1 MLFKGIHREFEWPY
15 FFIVQQT
22 RIMNSR
28 PSHITESIKPDCRHF
43 LGDRPCHFHKSEG
56 VKCSSCAYYSPVK
69 TRILIIKLGA
79 MGDVLRTTS
88 ILPTLRSHFRKPHL
102 TWITR
107 KESVDLLGNNPFL
120 DSVLETNVDSIARL
134 QVETFDLVIN
144 PETSKESAALA
155 SMAKSKRKEGFGL
168 SPEGSVFPY
177 HPRARELFLTGLFD
191 DIKKKNKKTYE
202 ELVCELSGLPYKRI
216 PPILSLTGDEIRSG
230 EEFLIRN
237 RLTKKKPIVGI
248 NTGGGTRW
256 PMKRWTNEGFI
267 RLAKKLMKLRR
278 VQVLLFGG
286 PAEVEINRRI
296 SAQLGRNGI
305 DTGCFNSPRQFASL
319 LNLCDVLVTG
329 DSLALHIGLALRKRM
344 VVLLGPTSATE
355 IDLYGL
361 GTKVTADMD
370 CLCCYR
376 QVCDKSPNCMESI
389 SADTVYQSVKEQLQ
403 MIDS

>member
-1 MLFKGIHREFEWPY
+1 MPKKTHA
-15 FFIVQQT
+15 VQ
-22 RIMNSR
+22 
-28 PSHITESIKPDCRHF
+28 SIKSDCRYF
-43 LGDRPCHFHKSEG
+43 LGDRPCRFHKGEG
-56 VKCSSCAYYSPVK
+56 IKCPDCGHYEAVK

-88 ILPTLRSHFRKPHL
+88 ILPTLRDHFAKAHL
-102 TWITR
+102 TWVTR
-107 KESVDLLGNNPFL
+107 KESLDLLKNNSFL
-120 DSVLETNVDSIARL
+120 DSVLETNAESLARL
-134 QVETFDLVIN
+134 HVEAFDLIIN

-155 SMAKSKRKEGFGL
+155 SLVKGRRKVGFGL
-168 SPEGSVFPY
+168 SPRGSVFPY

-191 DIKKKNKKTYE
+191 DIKKGNEKTYE
-202 ELVCELSGLPYKRI
+202 QLICQLSDLPYKRI
-216 PPILSLTGDEIRSG
+216 PPILSLTGDEIMSG
-230 EEFLIRN
+230 EEFLIKN
-237 RLTKKKPIVGI
+237 RLTRKKPIVGI

-267 RLAKKLMKLRR
+267 RLAKKLLKQRR

-286 PAEVEINRRI
+286 PAEIEINRRI
-296 SAQLGRNGI
+296 SEQLGKNGI
-305 DTGCFNSPRQFASL
+305 DTGCLNPPRQFASL

-361 GTKVTADMD
+361 GTKITADMD

-389 SADTVYQSVKEQLQ
+389 SVDAVCQSVKEQLQ
-403 MIDS
+403 SIDT

>member
-1 MLFKGIHREFEWPY
+1 
-15 FFIVQQT
+15 
-22 RIMNSR
+22 MNLR
-28 PSHITESIKPDCRHF
+28 PRHLTESIKSDCRHF
-43 LGDRPCHFHKSEG
+43 LGDRPCRYHKSEG
-56 VKCSSCAYYSPVK
+56 MKCSSCAYYRPIK

-88 ILPTLRSHFRKPHL
+88 ILPTLRDHFVEPHL

-107 KESVDLLGNNPFL
+107 KESLDLLGNNPFL
-120 DSVLETNVDSIARL
+120 DSVLETNAEGIARL
-134 QVETFDLVIN
+134 QVETFDLVLN

-155 SMAKSKRKEGFGL
+155 SIAKSKRKEGFGL
-168 SPEGSVFPY
+168 SPKGSVFPFDR
-177 HPRARELFLTGLFD
+177 RARELFLTGLFD
-191 DIKKKNKKTYE
+191 DIKKQNKKTYE
-202 ELVCELSGLPYKRI
+202 ELVCELSGLPYRRI
-216 PPILSLTGDEIRSG
+216 PPILSLTGDEIRNG

-256 PMKRWTNEGFI
+256 PLKRWTKEGFI
-267 RLAKKLMKLRR
+267 RLAKELMKERR

-286 PAEVEINRRI
+286 PAEIEINRSI
-296 SAQLGRNGI
+296 SAQFGRNGI
-305 DTGCFNSPRQFASL
+305 DTGCLNPPRQFACL

-361 GTKVTADMD
+361 GTKVTAEMD

-376 QVCDKSPNCMESI
+376 QACDTSPNCMESI
-389 SADTVYQSVKEQLQ
+389 SVDTVYQSVKDQLQ
-403 MIDS
+403 WIAS

>member
-1 MLFKGIHREFEWPY
+1 M
-15 FFIVQQT
+15 
-22 RIMNSR
+22 MNLR
-28 PSHITESIKPDCRHF
+28 PRHLTESIKSDCRHF
-43 LGDRPCHFHKSEG
+43 LGDRPCRYHKSEG
-56 VKCSSCAYYSPVK
+56 MKCSSCAYYRPIK
-69 TRILIIKLGA
+69 TRILIIKVGA

-88 ILPTLRSHFRKPHL
+88 ILPTLRDHFVEPHL

-107 KESVDLLGNNPFL
+107 KESLDLLGNNPFL
-120 DSVLETNVDSIARL
+120 DSVLETNAEGIARL

-155 SMAKSKRKEGFGL
+155 SIVKGRRKEGFGL
-168 SPEGSVFPY
+168 SPKGSVFPY

-191 DIKKKNKKTYE
+191 DIKKGNEKTYE
-202 ELVCELSGLPYKRI
+202 QLICQLSDLPYKRI
-216 PPILSLTGDEIRSG
+216 SPILSLTEEERRSG
-230 EEFLIRN
+230 DVFLARN
-237 RLTKKKPIVGI
+237 RLTRKKPIVGI

-256 PMKRWTNEGFI
+256 PMKRWTTEGFL
-267 RLAKKLMKLRR
+267 RLTKKLVKEQRI
-278 VQVLLFGG
+278 QVLLFGG
-286 PAEVEINRRI
+286 PAEVEINRYI
-296 SAQLGRNGI
+296 SENVKKGMA
-305 DTGCFNSPRQFASL
+305 DTGCLNPPRQFASL

-329 DSLALHIGLALRKRM
+329 DSLALHIGLALHKRM

-389 SADTVYQSVKEQLQ
+389 SVDTVYQSVKDQLQ
-403 MIDS
+403 SIDT

>member
-1 MLFKGIHREFEWPY
+1 LKPRHL
-15 FFIVQQT
+15 
-22 RIMNSR
+22 
-28 PSHITESIKPDCRHF
+28 TESIKSDCRHF
-43 LGDRPCHFHKSEG
+43 LGDRPCRFHKSEG
-56 VKCSSCAYYSPVK
+56 MKCSSCHYYRPIK

-88 ILPTLRSHFRKPHL
+88 ILPTLCDHFVEHHL

-107 KESVDLLGNNPFL
+107 KESVDLLGNNPYL
-120 DSVLETNVDSIARL
+120 DSVLETDADSIARL
-134 QVETFDLVIN
+134 QVETFDLMIN
-144 PETSKESAALA
+144 PETSKESAAWA
-155 SMAKSKRKEGFGL
+155 SIAKSKRKEGFGL
-168 SPEGSVFPY
+168 SPKGSVFPY

-191 DIKKKNKKTYE
+191 DIKKRNTKTYE

-237 RLTKKKPIVGI
+237 CLTKKQPIVGI

-267 RLAKKLMKLRR
+267 RLAKKLMKQRR

-286 PAEVEINRRI
+286 PAEVEINRYI
-296 SAQLGRNGI
+296 SDNVKRGMA
-305 DTGCFNSPRQFASL
+305 DTGCLNPPRQFASL

-361 GTKVTADMD
+361 GTKITADMD

-376 QVCDKSPNCMESI
+376 QVCDTSPNCMESI
-389 SADTVYQSVKEQLQ
+389 SVDAVYQSVKDQLQ
-403 MIDS
+403 SIDT

>member
-1 MLFKGIHREFEWPY
+1 
-15 FFIVQQT
+15 
-22 RIMNSR
+22 MNSR
-28 PSHITESIKPDCRHF
+28 RRHLTESIKPDCRHF
-43 LGDRPCHFHKSEG
+43 LGDRPCRFHKSEG
-56 VKCSSCAYYSPVK
+56 MKCSSCTYYGPIK

-88 ILPTLRSHFRKPHL
+88 ILPTLRSHFMEPHL

-107 KESVDLLGNNPFL
+107 KESLDLLGNNPFL

-155 SMAKSKRKEGFGL
+155 SIAKSKRKEGFGL
-168 SPEGSVFPY
+168 SPKGSGFPY

-191 DIKKKNKKTYE
+191 DIKKGNEKTYE
-202 ELVCELSGLPYKRI
+202 QLICRLSDLPYKRI

-256 PMKRWTNEGFI
+256 PMKRWTNESFF
-267 RLAKKLMKLRR
+267 RLAKKLMKQRR

-286 PAEVEINRRI
+286 PAEIEINRRL
-296 SAQLGRNGI
+296 SAQLERNGI
-305 DTGCFNSPRQFASL
+305 DTGCFNPPRQFASL

-329 DSLALHIGLALRKRM
+329 DSLALHIGLALHKRM

-389 SADTVYQSVKEQLQ
+389 SVDAVYQSVKEQLQ
-403 MIDS
+403 LIDS